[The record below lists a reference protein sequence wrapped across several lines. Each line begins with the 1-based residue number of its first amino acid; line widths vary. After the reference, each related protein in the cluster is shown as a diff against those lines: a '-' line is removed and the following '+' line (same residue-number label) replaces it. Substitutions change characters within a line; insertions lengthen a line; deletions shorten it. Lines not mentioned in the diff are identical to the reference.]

1 MTATKTFP
9 IFDCDSH
16 IVEPPEIWDEY
27 VPASVRTWAKTAR
40 RLYGIDPVLVVTER
54 IVDHQ
59 PAILAW

>member
-16 IVEPPEIWDEY
+16 IVEPPEIWDMY
-27 VPASVRTWAKTAR
+27 
-40 RLYGIDPVLVVTER
+40 IDPVLVVTER
-54 IVDHQ
+54 IADHH